1 MIWYDYVH
9 SYGKVRKPI
18 YVERQAFARRLIL
31 PFIRPGFWRF
41 RCVLIRPIVDQGFVL
56 LVHIQENIQFLE
68 PCCLFSQ
75 FRFSGK
81 GSRSRVNEL
90 SCLHGSECYGA
101 CGDATAMYVHK
112 KKTVYSIA
120 E

>member
-18 YVERQAFARRLIL
+18 YVERFRSPPDFTVHTPWIL
-31 PFIRPGFWRF
+31 RF